1 MSWSRYCYSF
11 SSTDSGEA
19 FWRFCV
25 KREWGYQKVETKNK
39 ILVVDDKGINR
50 YMLGNIFR
58 EEYEIV
64 EASGGQMAIDIM
76 EVDAR
81 NFAVV
86 MLDIIMPVINGFGV
100 LEYMKDKKLLDKLPV
115 VIVTDDDSEETS
127 DRAFEY
133 KVADLV
139 IKPFE
144 PKIIK
149 RRVQNII
156 ELYAY
161 REKYGNNT

>member
-1 MSWSRYCYSF
+1 M
-11 SSTDSGEA
+11 
-19 FWRFCV
+19 
-25 KREWGYQKVETKNK
+25 ETKRK

-50 YMLGNIFR
+50 YMLGDIFR

-76 EVDAR
+76 EKDAC
-81 NFAVV
+81 NLAVV
-86 MLDIIMPVINGFGV
+86 MLDIIMPAINGFGV
-100 LEYMKDKKLLDKLPV
+100 LDYMKTKRLLDRLPV

-127 DRAFEY
+127 DRIFEY
-133 KVADLV
+133 KVADFV
-139 IKPFE
+139 VKPFE
-144 PKIIK
+144 PRIIR

-161 REKYGNNT
+161 REQYGKKI

>member
-1 MSWSRYCYSF
+1 M
-11 SSTDSGEA
+11 
-19 FWRFCV
+19 
-25 KREWGYQKVETKNK
+25 KTKNK

-50 YMLGNIFR
+50 YMLGDIFR

-76 EVDAR
+76 EKDAR
-81 NFAVV
+81 NLAVV
-86 MLDIIMPVINGFGV
+86 LLDIIMPVISGFGV
-100 LEYMKDKKLLDKLPV
+100 LEYMKKKELLDRLPV

-127 DRAFEY
+127 NKAYEY
-133 KVADLV
+133 KVADIV

-144 PKIIK
+144 PKIIR

-161 REKYGNNT
+161 RERYGC

>member
-1 MSWSRYCYSF
+1 M
-11 SSTDSGEA
+11 
-19 FWRFCV
+19 
-25 KREWGYQKVETKNK
+25 KTKNK

-64 EASGGQMAIDIM
+64 EASGGQMAIDVM
-76 EVDAR
+76 ETEAGSL
-81 NFAVV
+81 AVV
-86 MLDIIMPVINGFGV
+86 LLDIIMPVINGFGV
-100 LEYMKDKKLLDKLPV
+100 LDYMKKKGLMDRLPV
-115 VIVTDDDSEETS
+115 VIVTDDASEETG

-139 IKPFE
+139 VKPFE
-144 PKIIK
+144 PKVIR

-161 REKYGNNT
+161 REKYGKKI